1 MGPGF
6 EAMRVREEEVEE
18 GLGLCVCVGGGPGLI
33 HFCVPVAPL
42 SLCPGTLAVW
52 L

>member
-6 EAMRVREEEVEE
+6 EATRVREEEVEE
-18 GLGLCVCVGGGPGLI
+18 GLGLWGGGPGLI